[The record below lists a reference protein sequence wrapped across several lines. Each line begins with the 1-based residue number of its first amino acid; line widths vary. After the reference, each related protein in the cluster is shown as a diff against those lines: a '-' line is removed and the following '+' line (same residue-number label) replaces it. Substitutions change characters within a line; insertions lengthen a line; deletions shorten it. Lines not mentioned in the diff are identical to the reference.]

1 MHVMMKI
8 LKQNDTQSAIAH
20 HSTATHEDGKE
31 EVEKPLVSYCK
42 EIVGFE
48 SRCFY
53 NLGSRHEAPTQRR
66 ETAEELRRRN

>member
-1 MHVMMKI
+1 MMHACDDENPQAERHTKCHR
-8 LKQNDTQSAIAH
+8 TPH
-20 HSTATHEDGKE
+20 TTTAQRLDEDGKE

-53 NLGSRHEAPTQRR
+53 NLGSRHETPIH
-66 ETAEELRRRN
+66 